1 MRSEAASFSEENGT
15 IFASAMYCDQT
26 LEFRLTTSPRHS
38 PRHGLLAIFVLSGF
52 AGLIYQSIWSHY
64 LGLFLG
70 HAAYAQALV
79 LAIFMGG
86 MAAGAAWIARA
97 GQRWRNLIRVYA
109 VIEAVIGVLGLV
121 FHWVFTGVAAFSYDW
136 LIPSLDAPW
145 AVNLARWLIAALLIL
160 PQTILLGMTFPLM
173 SGGLIRRY
181 PGSAG
186 NLLGGLYFTNSIG
199 AAIGALVAVF
209 VLLPWVGL
217 PGAMITAGVLN
228 FGVAALAWWL
238 AREPEPIPAAVAPG
252 TSSPE
257 QALSKNPLLR
267 TVLFGT
273 ALSGAASFA
282 YEIIWIRM
290 LSMAVGST
298 MHAFELMLAS
308 FIAGIALGGL
318 WVRKHAD
325 KTDSPLRLVGWMQI
339 FMGVAALASLAVYA
353 NAFAWV
359 GWLMQALAKTEG
371 GYALFNLGT
380 ATIAIAIMLPAA
392 FFAGTTLPLFTVA
405 LLRAGQGERAIGRVY
420 AWNTLGAIVGVFA
433 AIHLLIPTLGLKLSL
448 CIAALVDMGIGL
460 VLLRVQVQDR
470 RSTLRFAAAVGLT
483 ALALIVAVRIPFD
496 PMTMASGVFRHGKTS
511 LAEGDKILYYKDG
524 KTASV
529 ASVASRGGSI
539 HISTNGKP
547 DAAIQMTGNHP
558 PSDDEPTMV
567 MLATLPLAMLD
578 APRQVGVI
586 GFGSGLTTHTLLG
599 DRRLERVDTIEIEPA
614 MIEGARVF
622 GPRVE
627 RAYADP
633 RSHIVIDDA
642 KSYFSGQ
649 KKKYDIIVSE
659 PSNPWISGVGALF
672 SKEFYEFIPRHLND
686 DGLFVQWVQ
695 LYEIDD
701 RLIAS
706 ILAGLTTSFSDYGAW
721 LSNSTD
727 LLIIA
732 TKNGPLPPLD
742 AQRVLASP
750 LLKAELA
757 RLHLDS
763 TQRLAFR
770 KIANADILRGI
781 SRHYAGLPANSDFY
795 PVLGLN
801 APKARYMNS
810 AANGTLT
817 LPFHLPQLL
826 ETLGVRQPMPPD
838 VMPSPLDH
846 FIADIYTLRARAL
859 AAAMRGEATKED
871 TDGRLNDKATLAAVQ
886 IKALLARCSSQ
897 WSPQQSSSFSL
908 HLRELAELTIGHLT
922 SAELQGVWIQP
933 VWARCASMP
942 IEFRP
947 IFALLEASARRDY
960 DAMEMLGREWLEQP
974 TKIAA
979 LHKDFSPVALA
990 SLTYSLAQQN
1000 RWDEVLQAATT
1011 FGPTVPLDTNQAT
1024 GLGLLVAVARNRV
1037 ADLTPRR

>member
-1 MRSEAASFSEENGT
+1 MPCFFLRHCSPE
-15 IFASAMYCDQT
+15 
-26 LEFRLTTSPRHS
+26 LEFRLTTSHRHGL
-38 PRHGLLAIFVLSGF
+38 RHGLLAIFVLSGF

-79 LAIFMGG
+79 LTIFMGG
-86 MAAGAAWIARA
+86 MAAGAAWIGQA

-109 VIEAVIGVLGLV
+109 AIEAIIGALGLS
-121 FHWVFTGVAAFSYDW
+121 FHWLFTGVVTFSYDW

-145 AVNLARWLIAALLIL
+145 TVNLARWLIAALMIL

-186 NLLGGLYFTNSIG
+186 KLLGGLYFTNSIG

-228 FGVAALAWWL
+228 FCVAALAWWL
-238 AREPEPIPAAVAPG
+238 ARETEPTPVAFTYG

-257 QALSKNPLLR
+257 QSLSKNPLLR
-267 TVLFGT
+267 AVLLGT

-318 WVRKHAD
+318 WVRNQAD
-325 KTDSPLRLVGWMQI
+325 KVDAPLRLVGWMQI
-339 FMGVAALASLAVYA
+339 FMGVAALMSLAVYA

-359 GWLMQALAKTEG
+359 GWLMQALAKTDG

-392 FFAGTTLPLFTVA
+392 FFAGTTLPLFTVT
-405 LLRAGQGERAIGRVY
+405 LLRAGLGERAIGRVY
-420 AWNTLGAIVGVFA
+420 AWNTLGSIIGVFA
-433 AIHLLIPTLGLKLSL
+433 AIHLLIPILGLKLSL

-460 VLLRVQVQDR
+460 VLLRGQAQDQ
-470 RSTLRFAAAVGLT
+470 RSMQRFAAAAMLA

-496 PMTMASGVFRHGKTS
+496 PMTIASGVFRHGKPS
-511 LAEGDKILYYKDG
+511 LSDGDRILYYKDG

-529 ASVASRGGSI
+529 ASVASHGGSV

-547 DAAIQMTGNHP
+547 DASIQMTGEAP
-558 PSDDEPTMV
+558 PTDDEPTMAL
-567 MLATLPLAMLD
+567 LASLPLAMLE
-578 APRQVGVI
+578 APKHVGVI

-599 DRRLERVDTIEIEPA
+599 DPRLERVDTIEIEPA
-614 MIEGARVF
+614 MIDGARVF
-622 GPRVE
+622 GARVE
-627 RAYADP
+627 RAYTDP

-642 KSYFSGQ
+642 KSYFAGQ
-649 KKKYDIIVSE
+649 KSKYDFIVSE
-659 PSNPWISGVGALF
+659 PSNPWISGVGSLF
-672 SKEFYEFIPRHLND
+672 SKEFYQFVPRHLKD

-701 RLIAS
+701 QLIAS
-706 ILAGLTTSFSDYGAW
+706 ILAGMTTSFSDYGAW
-721 LSNSTD
+721 LANSTD
-727 LLIIA
+727 LIIIA
-732 TKNGPLPPLD
+732 TKNGPLPALD
-742 AQRVLASP
+742 AQKVLASP
-750 LLKAELA
+750 ALKSELE

-770 KIANADILRGI
+770 KIANADLLRGLA
-781 SRHYAGLPANSDFY
+781 RHYAGLPANSDFL

-801 APKARYMNS
+801 APKARYLN
-810 AANGTLT
+810 AAATGTLT

-826 ETLGVRQPMPPD
+826 ETLGVREPMPAD

-846 FIADIYTLRARAL
+846 FIADVYTLRARAL
-859 AAAMRGEATKED
+859 SAAMRDASLHFNAD
-871 TDGRLNDKATLAAVQ
+871 TRLNDKATLPALQ
-886 IKALLARCSSQ
+886 IKAALSQ
-897 WSPQQSSSFSL
+897 CKTSWSAQQSSLFSM
-908 HLRELAELTIGHLT
+908 HLRELADRTIGHLT
-922 SAELQGVWIQP
+922 PAELQGVWIQP
-933 VWARCASMP
+933 TWARCESMP
-942 IEFRP
+942 SEFRLV
-947 IFALLEASARRDY
+947 FALLEAMARRDY
-960 DAMEMLGREWLEQP
+960 AAMEKTGREWLEQP
-974 TKIAA
+974 SKITA

-990 SLTYSLAQQN
+990 ALTYSLAHQN
-1000 RWDEVLQAATT
+1000 RWQELQQTATT
-1011 FGPTVPLDTNQAT
+1011 FGTTVPMDVNQAT
-1024 GLGLLVAVARNRV
+1024 GLGLLVAIAQNRV
-1037 ADLTPRR
+1037 TASTKRQ